1 MNACP
6 PLHGPWAAIGG
17 GRGGTRPNRAKSRP
31 TRAARPLLLQGAEVA
46 MNVLVEI
53 TAVLAGV
60 AVGVG
65 AARLFLGGLLAFAF
79 RSR

>member
-1 MNACP
+1 
-6 PLHGPWAAIGG
+6 
-17 GRGGTRPNRAKSRP
+17 
-31 TRAARPLLLQGAEVA
+31 

-53 TAVLAGV
+53 TATLAGV

-79 RSR
+79 RGR